1 MITYTKK
8 EIKKAILKTFPVGS
22 SFYRSG
28 WETTKWH
35 LILNDGFE
43 KRGFIN
49 ENVFFL
55 AVGEMRDEGLFERH
69 KNPIT
74 KERFYIRVK

>member
-8 EIKKAILKTFPVGS
+8 EIKEAILKTFPVGS
-22 SFYRSG
+22 SFYRSD
-28 WETTKWH
+28 WENTKWH

-43 KRGFIN
+43 KRGFVN
-49 ENVFFL
+49 ENIFFL
-55 AVGEMRDEGLFERH
+55 AIGEMRDEGLFERH
-69 KNPIT
+69 RNHIT

>member
-22 SFYRSG
+22 SFYRSK
-28 WETTKWH
+28 WETVKWH

-43 KRGFIN
+43 QKGFLD
-49 ENVFFL
+49 ENIFFL
-55 AVGEMRDEGLFERH
+55 VVGEMRDENRFERH
-69 KNPIT
+69 RDPIT
-74 KERFYIRVK
+74 KERFYIRIR